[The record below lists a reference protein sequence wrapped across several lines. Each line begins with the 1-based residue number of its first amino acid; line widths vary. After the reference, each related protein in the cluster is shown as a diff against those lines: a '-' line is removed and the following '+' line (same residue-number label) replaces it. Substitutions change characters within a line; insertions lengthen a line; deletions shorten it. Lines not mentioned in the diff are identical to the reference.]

1 MWRWSGPGAAGRPGR
16 QRQSAPGGCGGRSG
30 GGGGGEEGRRAQ
42 GALGFRAARGG
53 AGQQHRAARN
63 KPARRC
69 RAAAL
74 PRSQASTAHSHL
86 CLPRQHAAPKAVRL
100 LRRLHPPRRHL
111 HRSQGVLKGK
121 GQGGGAPLV
130 GHLACAIVREAG
142 GGKHE
147 AMPWHDFIVRGRR
160 WLAVQLQPTAPVDL
174 AAPPAALPRTC
185 FGRLHERVQCALLEH
200 VAHVHLQLQ
209 WDKPTGRGPSGR
221 GACGGLK
228 LAAGKAC
235 ARTDARF

>member
-1 MWRWSGPGAAGRPGR
+1 MALVWPRCSRPAR
-16 QRQSAPGGCGGRSG
+16 PQSAPGGCGGSSG
-30 GGGGGEEGRRAQ
+30 GGGGGGRRAQ

-69 RAAAL
+69 RAAGL
-74 PRSQASTAHSHL
+74 PRSQASAAHSHI

-147 AMPWHDFIVRGRR
+147 AMPWHDFIVRGEA
-160 WLAVQLQPTAPVDL
+160 LAGMRSCKPTAPVDL

-209 WDKPTGRGPSGR
+209 WDKPKGREPSGR
-221 GACGGLK
+221 GARGGLK
-228 LAAGKAC
+228 LASRKGLRAH
-235 ARTDARF
+235 